1 MAHNEVKIGKSDVQA
16 TALGLGT
23 NAVGGYNLFPN
34 LKDEDGLELVKTGL
48 NNGIKLLDTAFVY
61 GLGHSEELVGQ
72 AMKEFDRHSFALATK
87 GAQDFSTGEQVI
99 DNSPAFLTA
108 QVEASLKHLIQI
120 TLMFTTFISQ
130 ITTPPKRRRL
140 AL

>member
-1 MAHNEVKIGKSDVQA
+1 MAHTEVKIGKTDVTS

-48 NNGIKLLDTAFVY
+48 QSGIQLLDTAYVY

-72 AMKEFDRHSFALATK
+72 AMKDFDRHDITLATK
-87 GAQDFSTGEQVI
+87 APTILRRGNRLSITVQ
-99 DNSPAFLTA
+99 NS
-108 QVEASLKHLIQI
+108 
-120 TLMFTTFISQ
+120 
-130 ITTPPKRRRL
+130 
-140 AL
+140 